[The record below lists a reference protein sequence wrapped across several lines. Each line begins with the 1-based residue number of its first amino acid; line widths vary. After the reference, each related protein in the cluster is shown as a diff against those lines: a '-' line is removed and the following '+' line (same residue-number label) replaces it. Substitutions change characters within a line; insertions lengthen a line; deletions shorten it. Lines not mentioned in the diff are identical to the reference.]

1 MLTREQLIS
10 RFTGPSWGWVLLAG
24 IAACAS
30 GGPGAGGTPAA
41 DGPAEKEEMF
51 IDDDGT
57 VRPWHGPS
65 LNQIDGLDNVAR
77 IRCRVSTDGE
87 VYGCILLSGPR
98 SVEDRLAEALHRV
111 RVEPVRNEEGKPI
124 EVLRTFTFRV
134 KFVGL

>member
-1 MLTREQLIS
+1 MHLS
-10 RFTGPSWGWVLLAG
+10 RWAWGLLAG
-24 IAACAS
+24 IAGCAT
-30 GGPGAGGTPAA
+30 GGPGAGGTPAGAGAPAA

-57 VRPWHGPS
+57 VRPWHGPVV
-65 LNQIDGLDNVAR
+65 NQIDRPDNLAR
-77 IRCRVSTDGE
+77 IRCSVSTDGE
-87 VYGCILLSGPR
+87 IYGCVLLSGPR

-134 KFVGL
+134 TFVGL